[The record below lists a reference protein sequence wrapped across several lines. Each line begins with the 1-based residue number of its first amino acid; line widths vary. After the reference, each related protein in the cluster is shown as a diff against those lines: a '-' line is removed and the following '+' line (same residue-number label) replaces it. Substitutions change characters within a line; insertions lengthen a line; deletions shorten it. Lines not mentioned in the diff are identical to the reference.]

1 MKKWFFLSIICLLS
15 VHYCFATEGID
26 KTLQIKSN
34 VSQTKISKLQKD
46 ANFNFVVSTII
57 TSIVENESSLQESSQ
72 SQSSTFKNNPNN
84 FSLFLKITE
93 EIYSSIF
100 SQYTTAFYNFLIKY
114 RKTDLI
120 YPFHYFW

>member
-1 MKKWFFLSIICLLS
+1 MKKWFFLSIIYLLS
-15 VHYCFATEGID
+15 VHYSFATEGIY

-46 ANFNFVVSTII
+46 ADFNFVVSTII

-93 EIYSSIF
+93 EIYSSTF